1 MELDLSLLSTKKR
14 VGKPVYVKCVET
26 GQVARIT
33 KWVDAICQT
42 PEFTRADMSRVYS
55 GIRSAIDKGHRAYG
69 LQWERVP
76 TAEGREIVEA
86 QNAAAAVV
94 VTKDE
99 K

>member
-14 VGKPVYVKCVET
+14 VGKPVYVRCVET
-26 GQVARIT
+26 GQVARMT
-33 KWVDAICQT
+33 KWVEAICQT

-86 QNAAAAVV
+86 QNAAAAAA
-94 VTKDE
+94 TKDE